1 MIIVCKDPGNI
12 SGSQRYIQNCDHS
25 WQDNL
30 FEIFPDG
37 LDPRDWRVTLNGA
50 EIDPEDFDIASTP
63 EADDVL
69 VLANAPHMITA
80 AYLVVVALVA
90 AAAVYLL
97 TPSYNLGST
106 TSSKTSS
113 NNSFTGQTNLPRAYQ
128 AWPDIF
134 GRNRIYPD
142 IISPSVVEYVDNV
155 KTLRHYFWVGR
166 GSHTLTDVKYAE
178 SDVTDYANSAYT
190 IYGDGAAIP
199 EVIEQFANE
208 AVDGQELLGINEGVA
223 TGVTV
228 TDTVTSGAYPIDTA
242 IVTVTIPYSTDA
254 QDLYDGYTA
263 GSDSVKTQFSTSATA
278 GSSTYSFSYNSYGS
292 ITGFVINLDPILLT
306 PVSCTIDM
314 DISQDPHMPGES
326 LTGSIT
332 ITGSAE
338 TTIGPFEL
346 SVDCTQIWYDVVFLR
361 GLKGTATFTSEW
373 WAVDGSGVEISGS
386 RQSESFSYSGTK
398 LDQKYFTRKLTPAYG
413 LGRYRFQIKRTNNA
427 DTTNATNQ
435 AKLNALYAVRI
446 KENQIYQI
454 NGFGGTAIVVDSSA
468 TENATTSSG
477 MKFNAWDQRKVIT
490 CNADGSVNYTLSES
504 RRICDSV
511 VHHMHIDAGVPLS
524 RIDVAGL
531 YAIQQ
536 SIDPAELGYFDGTF
550 DDADV
555 SLGDRVQAMCN
566 AGRILVNRE
575 GSKWVFILDA
585 AQAYPVATFDRR
597 TTANS
602 DFSLTISPTN
612 NGGKDSVQLQWV
624 DSEDSNNKK
633 FINLKWD
640 NANGIPMFGY
650 GANPQQ
656 IELNGCTNYAQAL
669 DRAELEMRKIVY
681 IRNSVNDVSLNDAE
695 YVWRGER
702 VRWVDVADVSAGSGE
717 VLGVDAPHPATSK
730 YTTSEECVFDGVSVY
745 KVCITDEHGYS
756 SAFVTATPR
765 TDGVNGFV
773 ASGLPAAVIRNHDD
787 IQLGSRYLLVKEA
800 EIGRHD
806 FVLSSKTPNNDG
818 TFNIELAQY
827 DDRVYLRSLTA

>member
-1 MIIVCKDPGNI
+1 MIIVCRDPCNI

-37 LDPRDWRVTLNGA
+37 LDPRDWRVTLNGV
-50 EIDPEDFDIASTP
+50 EIAPEDFDVAASP
-63 EADDVL
+63 AADDVL
-69 VLANAPHMITA
+69 VLANKPLGVDPFTIGIM
-80 AYLVVVALVA
+80 VVVALAA

-97 TPSYNLGST
+97 TPGYNLGST

-178 SDVTDYANSAYT
+178 SDVADYANSAYT
-190 IYGDGAAIP
+190 IYGDGVAIP

-208 AVDGQELLGINEGVA
+208 AVDGQELLGINEGVS
-223 TGVTV
+223 TGITV
-228 TDTVTSGAYPIDTA
+228 TDTVISGTYPIDTA
-242 IVTVTIPYSTDA
+242 IVTATIPYSTDA
-254 QDLYDGYTA
+254 QDLYDSYTSGDA
-263 GSDSVKTQFSTSATA
+263 SIKTQFITEATI
-278 GSSTYSFSYNSYGS
+278 SPNTYTFNYNSYGT

-332 ITGSAE
+332 IAGNAE

-346 SVDCTQIWYDVVFLR
+346 SVACTQIWYDVVFLR
-361 GLKGTATFTSEW
+361 GLKGAATFTSEW
-373 WAVDGSGVEISGS
+373 WAVDGAGDEITGS
-386 RQSESFSYSGTK
+386 RQSEDFSYSGTK
-398 LDQKYFTRKLTPAYG
+398 LDQRYFTRKLTPAYG
-413 LGRYRFQIKRTNNA
+413 LGKYRFQIQRTNNA
-427 DTTNATNQ
+427 DTENATNQ

-446 KENQIYQI
+446 KTNQVYQI

-490 CNADGSVNYTLSES
+490 CNADGSVNYTRSES

-524 RIDVAGL
+524 KIDVAGL
-531 YAIQQ
+531 YAIQE
-536 SIDPAELGYFDGTF
+536 SIDQPELGYFDYSF

-575 GSKWVFILDA
+575 GSKWVFIRDEV
-585 AQAYPVATFDRR
+585 QPYPVATFDRR

-650 GANPQQ
+650 GANPLQ

-681 IRNSVNDVSLNDAE
+681 LRNSVNDVSLNDAE

-717 VLGVDAPHPATSK
+717 VLAVDGDK
-730 YTTSEECVFDGVSVY
+730 YKTSEECAFDGVSVY

-756 SAFVTATPR
+756 SSFVTATPR
-765 TDGVNGFV
+765 ADGGNGFV
-773 ASGLPAAVIRNHDD
+773 ASGLPDAVIRNHDD

>member
-12 SGSQRYIQNCDHS
+12 SGSQRYIQNCDHT

-37 LDPRDWRVTLNGA
+37 LDPRDWRATLNGV
-50 EIDPEDFDIASTP
+50 EIAPEDFDMSAYP
-63 EADDVL
+63 DAADVL
-69 VLANAPHMITA
+69 VLANKPRGVDPFTVGIM
-80 AYLVVVALVA
+80 VVVALAA

-97 TPSYNLGST
+97 TPSYNLGQ

-142 IISPSVVEYVDNV
+142 IISPSVVEYVNNV

-178 SDVTDYANSAYT
+178 SDVTDYANSSYT
-190 IYGDGAAIP
+190 IYGDGVAIP

-208 AVDGQELLGINEGVA
+208 AVDGQELLGINEGGD
-223 TGVTV
+223 TGISV
-228 TDTVTSGAYPIDTA
+228 TDTVTSGSYPIDTA

-254 QDLYDGYTA
+254 QDLHDSYIA
-263 GSDSVKTQFSTSATA
+263 GGASIKTQFSTQATV
-278 GSSTYSFSYNSYGS
+278 GSGTYSFSYNSYGS

-338 TTIGPFEL
+338 TTIGPFDL

-361 GLKGTATFTSEW
+361 GLKGTATFTAVW
-373 WAVDGSGVEISGS
+373 WAVDGYGVEIPGS
-386 RQSESFSYSGTK
+386 RQGEDFSYSGSK

-413 LGRYRFQIKRTNNA
+413 LGKYRFQITRTNNA
-427 DTTNATNQ
+427 DITNGTNQ
-435 AKLNALYAVRI
+435 AKFNALYAVRV
-446 KENQIYQI
+446 KTNQVYQM

-477 MKFNAWDQRKVIT
+477 MKFNAWDTRKVIT
-490 CNADGSVNYTLSES
+490 CNADGTINYTLSES
-504 RRICDSV
+504 RRICDAV

-524 RIDVAGL
+524 KIDVAGL
-531 YAIQQ
+531 YAIQK
-536 SIDPAELGYFDGTF
+536 SISPAELGCFDYSF

-566 AGRILVNRE
+566 AGRIMVNRE
-575 GSKWVFILDA
+575 GSRWVFIRDE
-585 AQAYPVATFDRR
+585 AQPYPVATFDRR
-597 TTANS
+597 TTANG

-612 NGGKDSVQLQWV
+612 SGGKDSVQLQWV
-624 DSEDSNNKK
+624 DSDDSNTKK
-633 FINLKWD
+633 FIRLKWD
-640 NANGIPMFGY
+640 DTNNVPMFGY

-681 IRNSVNDVSLNDAE
+681 LRNSVSDVSLNDAE

-717 VLGVDAPHPATSK
+717 VLAVDGTK
-730 YTTSEECVFDGVSVY
+730 YTTSEQCVFDGVSAY

-765 TDGVNGFV
+765 ADGVNGFV
-773 ASGLPAAVIRNHDD
+773 ASGLPDAVIRNHDEV
-787 IQLGSRYLLVKEA
+787 QLGSRYLLVKEA

>member
-1 MIIVCKDPGNI
+1 MIIVCNDPCNI
-12 SGSQRYIQNCDHS
+12 SGSRRYIQDADRT

-37 LDPRDWRVTLNGA
+37 LDPRDWRVVLNG
-50 EIDPEDFDIASTP
+50 EQVEPESLDMQAKPDAS
-63 EADDVL
+63 DVL
-69 VLANAPHMITA
+69 VLVNKPLGFDPLTIG
-80 AYLVVVALVA
+80 LIALAA
-90 AAAVYLL
+90 AAAVYFL
-97 TPSYNLGST
+97 TPTYNLGNTAT
-106 TSSKTSS
+106 TKTSS
-113 NNSFTGQTNLPRAYQ
+113 NNSFTGQSNLPRAYQ
-128 AWPDIF
+128 AWPDLF

-166 GSHTLTDVKYAE
+166 GSHTITDVKYAE
-178 SDVTDYANSAYT
+178 SDVEDYANSAYT
-190 IYGDGAAIP
+190 IYGDGEAIP

-208 AVDGQELLGINEGVA
+208 AVDGQELLGTNEGVD
-223 TGVTV
+223 TGVSV
-228 TDTVTSGAYPIDTA
+228 TDTVTSGSYPIDTA
-242 IVTVTIPYSTDA
+242 IVTVTIPYSTGA
-254 QDLYDGYTA
+254 QDVYDSYTSGDA
-263 GSDSVKTQFSTSATA
+263 SIKTQFSTEATIS
-278 GSSTYSFSYNSYGS
+278 SSTYTFNYDSYGT

-314 DISQDPHMPGES
+314 DINQDPHMPNET

-332 ITGSAE
+332 ISVSAN
-338 TTIGPFEL
+338 TTMGPFEL
-346 SVDCTQIWYDVVFLR
+346 SVQCEQIWYDVVFLR
-361 GLKGTATFTSEW
+361 GLKGTATFTADW
-373 WAVDGSGVEISGS
+373 WAVDGSGVEIPGS
-386 RQSESFSYSGTK
+386 RQSESFSYSGDK

-413 LGRYRFQIKRTNNA
+413 LGRYRFQIARTNNA
-427 DTTNATNQ
+427 DLDNATNQ

-446 KENQIYQI
+446 KTNQVYQM

-477 MKFNAWDQRKVIT
+477 MKFNAWDTRKVIT
-490 CNADGSVNYTLSES
+490 CNADGTVNYTLSES
-504 RRICDSV
+504 RRICDAV

-531 YAIQQ
+531 YAIQE
-536 SIDPAELGYFDGTF
+536 SITPVELGYFDYSF

-555 SLGDRVQAMCN
+555 ALGDRVKAMCD

-575 GSKWVFILDA
+575 GSKWVFIRDES
-585 AQAYPVATFDRR
+585 QPYPVATFDRR
-597 TTANS
+597 TTANG

-624 DSEDSNNKK
+624 DSEDSNTKK
-633 FINLKWD
+633 FIRLKWD
-640 NANGIPMFGY
+640 DANNVPMFGY

-681 IRNSVNDVSLNDAE
+681 LRNSVIDVSLNDAE

-717 VLGVDAPHPATSK
+717 VLAVDGTK
-730 YTTSEECVFDGVSVY
+730 YTTSEECVFDGVSAY

-756 SAFVTATPR
+756 STFVTATPR

-773 ASGLPAAVIRNHDD
+773 ASGLPAAVIRNHED

>member
-1 MIIVCKDPGNI
+1 MIIVCRDPCNI
-12 SGSQRYIQNCDHS
+12 SGSQRYIQDIGRT
-25 WQDNL
+25 WQQNL
-30 FEIFPDG
+30 FDIFPDG
-37 LDPRDWRVTLNGA
+37 LDPRDWRVVLNGVQ
-50 EIDPEDFDIASTP
+50 IDPESLDLVSTP
-63 EADDVL
+63 APDDVL
-69 VLANAPHMITA
+69 VLVNKPLGVDPFTIAIM
-80 AYLVVVALVA
+80 VVVAVA
-90 AAAVYLL
+90 AALAVSMLAS
-97 TPSYNLGST
+97 TPNLGQ

-142 IISPSVVEYVDNV
+142 IISPSVVEYVNNV

-178 SDVTDYANSAYT
+178 LDVTDYANSAYT
-190 IYGDGAAIP
+190 IYGDGEAIP

-208 AVDGQELLGINEGVA
+208 AVDGQELLGINEGGD
-223 TGVTV
+223 TGISV

-242 IVTVTIPYSTDA
+242 IVTATIPYSTDA
-254 QDLYDGYTA
+254 QDLYDSYIA
-263 GSDSVKTQFSTSATA
+263 GGASIKTQFSTQATA

-314 DISQDPHMPGES
+314 DISQDPHMPGEL
-326 LTGSIT
+326 LTGPIT

-338 TTIGPFEL
+338 TIIGPFEL
-346 SVDCTQIWYDVVFLR
+346 SVACSQIWYDVVFLR
-361 GLKGTATFTSEW
+361 GLKGTAAFTAEW

-386 RQSESFSYSGTK
+386 RQSEDFIYSGTK
-398 LDQKYFTRKLTPAYG
+398 LDQRYFTRKLTPAYG
-413 LGRYRFQIKRTNNA
+413 LGKYRFQIKRTNNA
-427 DTTNATNQ
+427 DTENATNQ
-435 AKLNALYAVRI
+435 AKLNALYAVRV

-490 CNADGSVNYTLSES
+490 CNADGTVNYTLSES

-536 SIDPAELGYFDGTF
+536 SITPVELGYFDYSF

-575 GSKWVFILDA
+575 GSKWVFIRDE
-585 AQAYPVATFDRR
+585 AQPYPVATFDRR

-640 NANGIPMFGY
+640 NANGVPMFGY

-681 IRNSVNDVSLNDAE
+681 LRNSVNDVSLNDAE

-717 VLGVDAPHPATSK
+717 VLAVDGTK
-730 YTTSEECVFDGVSVY
+730 YKTSEECAFDGVSVY
-745 KVCITDEHGYS
+745 KACITDEHGYS
-756 SAFVTATPR
+756 SSFVTATPR
-765 TDGVNGFV
+765 TDGVNGLV
-773 ASGLPAAVIRNHDD
+773 AAGLPAAVIRNHDD
-787 IQLGSRYLLVKEA
+787 VQLGSRYLLVKEA

>member
-37 LDPRDWRVTLNGA
+37 LDPRDWRVTMNGA
-50 EIDPEDFDIASTP
+50 EVNPEDFDMAATP
-63 EADDVL
+63 AADDVL
-69 VLANAPHMITA
+69 VLANKPRGVDPFTIGIIA
-80 AYLVVVALVA
+80 AVALA
-90 AAAVYLL
+90 ASAAVYLL
-97 TPSYNLGST
+97 TPKYNLGSSA
-106 TSSKTSS
+106 SSKTSS

-166 GSHTLTDVKYAE
+166 GSHALTDVKYAE

-190 IYGDGAAIP
+190 IYGDCIAIP

-208 AVDGQELLGINEGVA
+208 AVDGQELLGVNEG
-223 TGVTV
+223 TDPGITV
-228 TDTVTSGAYPIDTA
+228 TATATTGYYPIDTG
-242 IVTVTIPYSTDA
+242 IVTATIPYSTAA
-254 QDLYDGYTA
+254 QAVFDGYSSGDT
-263 GSDSVKTQFSTSATA
+263 SVKTQFSTNAFV
-278 GSSTYSFSYNSYGS
+278 GNSTLTFSYNSYGT
-292 ITGFVINLDPILLT
+292 ITSFVINKDPKLLA
-306 PVSCTIDM
+306 PVSCTISM
-314 DISQDPHMPGES
+314 DISQEPRAPNES
-326 LTGSIT
+326 LSGHSIT
-332 ITGSAE
+332 ISLSE
-338 TTIGPFEL
+338 DTTIGPFEL
-346 SVDCTQIWYDVVFLR
+346 SVACTQIWYDVVFLR
-361 GLKGTATFTSEW
+361 GLKGTATFTSVW
-373 WAVDGSGVEISGS
+373 WAVDGSGVEIPGS
-386 RQSESFSYSGTK
+386 RQSEDFSYSGTK

-413 LGRYRFQIKRTNNA
+413 FGKYRFQIKRTNNA

-446 KENQIYQI
+446 KTNQVYQM

-477 MKFNAWDQRKVIT
+477 MKFNAWGQRKVIT
-490 CNADGSVNYTLSES
+490 CNADGTVNYTLSES

-524 RIDVAGL
+524 KIDVAGL
-531 YAIQQ
+531 YAIQE
-536 SIDPAELGYFDGTF
+536 SITPAEFGYFDGTF

-555 SLGDRVQAMCN
+555 SLGDRVKAMCN

-575 GSKWVFILDA
+575 GSKWVFIRDE

-597 TTANS
+597 TTANG

-612 NGGKDSVQLQWV
+612 SGGKDSVQVQWV
-624 DSEDSNNKK
+624 DSEDSNTKK
-633 FINLKWD
+633 YIRLKWD
-640 NANGIPMFGY
+640 DTNNVPMFGY
-650 GANPQQ
+650 GASPLQVE
-656 IELNGCTNYAQAL
+656 ITGCTNYAQAL

-681 IRNSVNDVSLNDAE
+681 LRNSVSDVSLNDAE

-717 VLGVDAPHPATSK
+717 VLDVDGSK
-730 YTTSEECVFDGVSVY
+730 YTTSEECAFDGVSVY
-745 KVCITDEHGYS
+745 KVCITDEYGYS

-765 TDGVNGFV
+765 MDGVNGFI
-773 ASGLPAAVIRNHDD
+773 ATGLPSAVIRNHDD
-787 IQLGSRYLLVKEA
+787 IQLGSRYLLVKES
-800 EIGRHD
+800 EVGRHD

-818 TFNIELAQY
+818 TFNVELAQY

>member
-1 MIIVCKDPGNI
+1 MIIVCRDPGNI

-50 EIDPEDFDIASTP
+50 EVTPEDFDMAATP
-63 EADDVL
+63 DAGDVL
-69 VLANAPHMITA
+69 VLANKPRGMDPFTIGIIALA
-80 AYLVVVALVA
+80 ALA

-142 IISPSVVEYVDNV
+142 IISPSVVEYINNV

-190 IYGDGAAIP
+190 IYGDGVAIP

-208 AVDGQELLGINEGVA
+208 AVDGQEILGTNETGL
-223 TGVTV
+223 TGVSV
-228 TDTVTSGAYPIDTA
+228 TDSVNSGTLTRSSLSVQVNIPFSPDALELQNLYTSGT
-242 IVTVTIPYSTDA
+242 ST
-254 QDLYDGYTA
+254 
-263 GSDSVKTQFSTSATA
+263 VKTNFSTSGGVVGTISYQAYGQITA
-278 GSSTYSFSYNSYGS
+278 FTLNYDPTFGTPSDFD
-292 ITGFVINLDPILLT
+292 IT
-306 PVSCTIDM
+306 
-314 DISQDPHMPGES
+314 ISS
-326 LTGSIT
+326 LTISPVFDSEPL
-332 ITGSAE
+332 TGAIFIEATNAE
-338 TTIGPFEL
+338 IIGPFEL
-346 SVDCTQIWYDVVFLR
+346 SVDCTQIWYDIVFLR
-361 GLKGTATFTSEW
+361 GLKGTATFTAEW
-373 WAVDGSGVEISGS
+373 WAVDGAGVEISGS
-386 RQSESFSYSGTK
+386 RQSESFSYSGNK

-427 DTTNATNQ
+427 DTENATNQ
-435 AKLNALYAVRI
+435 AKLNALYAVRV
-446 KENQIYQI
+446 KTNQVYQI

-536 SIDPAELGYFDGTF
+536 SITPVELGYFDYSF

-575 GSKWVFILDA
+575 GSKWVFIRDE
-585 AQAYPVATFDRR
+585 AQPYPVATFDRR

-612 NGGKDSVQLQWV
+612 NGGKDSAQLQWV

-640 NANGIPMFGY
+640 NTNGIPMFGY
-650 GANPQQ
+650 GANPLQ

-681 IRNSVNDVSLNDAE
+681 LRNSVNDVSLNDAE

-717 VLGVDAPHPATSK
+717 VLAVDGTK
-730 YTTSEECVFDGVSVY
+730 YKTSEECVFDGVSTY

-773 ASGLPAAVIRNHDD
+773 ATGLPAAVIRNHDD
-787 IQLGSRYLLVKEA
+787 VQLGSRYLLVKEA

-806 FVLSSKTPNNDG
+806 FVLSGKTPNNDG

>member
-12 SGSQRYIQNCDHS
+12 SGSQRYIQNCDHT

-50 EIDPEDFDIASTP
+50 EIAPEDIDMSASP
-63 EADDVL
+63 AAGDVL
-69 VLANAPHMITA
+69 VLANKPRGVDPFTIGIIA
-80 AYLVVVALVA
+80 AVALAA

-97 TPSYNLGST
+97 TPSYNLGSSA
-106 TSSKTSS
+106 SSKTSS

-166 GSHTLTDVKYAE
+166 GSHTLTNVKYAE
-178 SDVTDYANSAYT
+178 SDVTDYANSSYT
-190 IYGDGAAIP
+190 IYGDGVAIP

-208 AVDGQELLGINEGVA
+208 AVDGQELIGANEAGL
-223 TGVTV
+223 TGDSVT
-228 TDTVTSGAYPIDTA
+228 TTANSGTFTKTTKTVN
-242 IVTVTIPYSTDA
+242 VNIPYSTDA
-254 QDLYDGYTA
+254 QELHDSYASGMDNIKTTFNTATMLGPGYIVNLQYNTYGVITA
-263 GSDSVKTQFSTSATA
+263 FTINNDPVSGLPSNCDITMTVQDSATFDVEQMSGA
-278 GSSTYSFSYNSYGS
+278 IY
-292 ITGFVINLDPILLT
+292 I
-306 PVSCTIDM
+306 
-314 DISQDPHMPGES
+314 
-326 LTGSIT
+326 
-332 ITGSAE
+332 E
-338 TTIGPFEL
+338 TTQSAIIGPFEL
-346 SVDCTQIWYDVVFLR
+346 SVECEQIWYDIVFLR
-361 GLKGTATFTSEW
+361 GLKGTATFTAEW

-413 LGRYRFQIKRTNNA
+413 LGKYRFQITRTNNA

-446 KENQIYQI
+446 KTNQIYQM
-454 NGFGGTAIVVDSSA
+454 NGFGGAAIVVDSSA

-504 RRICDSV
+504 RRICDAV

-524 RIDVAGL
+524 KIDVAGL

-536 SIDPAELGYFDGTF
+536 SISPAELGYFDGTF

-575 GSKWVFILDA
+575 GSRWVFIRDE
-585 AQAYPVATFDRR
+585 AQPYPVATFDRR
-597 TTANS
+597 TTANGE
-602 DFSLTISPTN
+602 FSLTISPTN
-612 NGGKDSVQLQWV
+612 SGGKDSVQLQWV
-624 DSEDSNNKK
+624 DSEDSNTKK
-633 FINLKWD
+633 FIRLKWD
-640 NANGIPMFGY
+640 DTNNIPMFGY
-650 GANPQQ
+650 GANPLQ

-681 IRNSVNDVSLNDAE
+681 LRNSVSDVSLSDAE

-717 VLGVDAPHPATSK
+717 VLAVDGAK
-730 YTTSEECVFDGVSVY
+730 YTTSEECIFDGVSVY
-745 KVCITDEHGYS
+745 KVCITDEYGYS
-756 SAFVTATPR
+756 SAFVTAVQR

-773 ASGLPAAVIRNHDD
+773 ASGLPDAVIRNNDD

>member
-12 SGSQRYIQNCDHS
+12 SGSQRYIQNCDHN
-25 WQDNL
+25 WQENL

-37 LDPRDWRVTLNGA
+37 LDPRDWRVTLNGV
-50 EIDPEDFDIASTP
+50 EIAPEDFDMAATP
-63 EADDVL
+63 DADDVL
-69 VLANAPHMITA
+69 VLANKPLGVDPFTIGIM
-80 AYLVVVALVA
+80 VVVALAA

-97 TPSYNLGST
+97 TPGYNLGST

-142 IISPSVVEYVDNV
+142 IISPSVVEYVNNV

-178 SDVTDYANSAYT
+178 SDVSDYANSAYT
-190 IYGDGAAIP
+190 IYGDGVAIP

-208 AVDGQELLGINEGVA
+208 AVDGQELIGANEAGL
-223 TGVTV
+223 TGDSVT
-228 TDTVTSGAYPIDTA
+228 TTANSGTFTKTTKTVH
-242 IVTVTIPYSTDA
+242 VNIPYSTGA
-254 QDLYDGYTA
+254 QAIHDSFVSGIKNIKTTFNTATTLGPGYIVYLQYNTYGVITA
-263 GSDSVKTQFSTSATA
+263 FTVNNDPVSGLPSNCDITMTVQDSATFDVEPM
-278 GSSTYSFSYNSYGS
+278 SGS
-292 ITGFVINLDPILLT
+292 IYI
-306 PVSCTIDM
+306 
-314 DISQDPHMPGES
+314 
-326 LTGSIT
+326 
-332 ITGSAE
+332 E
-338 TTIGPFEL
+338 TTQSAIIGPFEL
-346 SVDCTQIWYDVVFLR
+346 SVACTQIWYDVVFLR
-361 GLKGTATFTSEW
+361 GLKGSATFTAEW
-373 WAVDGSGVEISGS
+373 WAVDGAGVEISGS

-398 LDQKYFTRKLTPAYG
+398 LDQRYFTRKVTPAYG
-413 LGRYRFQIKRTNNA
+413 FGKYRFQIARTNNA
-427 DTTNATNQ
+427 DLDNATNQ
-435 AKLNALYAVRI
+435 AKLSALYAVRV
-446 KENQIYQI
+446 KKNQVYQM

-531 YAIQQ
+531 YAIQE
-536 SIDPAELGYFDGTF
+536 SITPAELGYFDYSF

-575 GSKWVFILDA
+575 GSKWVFIRDE
-585 AQAYPVATFDRR
+585 AQPYPLATFDRR

-602 DFSLTISPTN
+602 EFSLTISPTN
-612 NGGKDSVQLQWV
+612 SGGKDSVQLQWV
-624 DSEDSNNKK
+624 DSDDSNTKK

-650 GANPQQ
+650 GVNPQQ

-681 IRNSVNDVSLNDAE
+681 LRNSVSDVSLNDAE

-717 VLGVDAPHPATSK
+717 VLGVDGTK
-730 YTTSEECVFDGVSVY
+730 YRTSEECVLDGASVY

-765 TDGVNGFV
+765 TDGMNGFV

>member
-25 WQDNL
+25 WQENL

-37 LDPRDWRVTLNGA
+37 LDPRDWRVTLHGS
-50 EIDPEDFDIASTP
+50 EVDPEYFDMSASP
-63 EADDVL
+63 ADEDVL
-69 VLANAPHMITA
+69 VLSNQPHMLSAI
-80 AYLVVVALVA
+80 YIGLIALAA

-142 IISPSVVEYVDNV
+142 IISPSVVEYVNNV

-208 AVDGQELLGINEGVA
+208 AVDGQELLGINEGA
-223 TGVTV
+223 PTGVSV
-228 TDTVTSGAYPIDTA
+228 TDTVTSGSYPIDTA
-242 IVTVTIPYSTDA
+242 IVTVVIPYSTDA
-254 QDLYDGYTA
+254 QDLHDSYTA
-263 GSDSVKTQFSTSATA
+263 GGVSINTQFSTE
-278 GSSTYSFSYNSYGS
+278 STPASGPSPTTYYFSYNAYGL
-292 ITGFVINLDPILLT
+292 ITGFVINLDPIMLT
-306 PVSCTIDM
+306 PISCTINM
-314 DISQDPHMPGES
+314 DITQEPHMSGEE

-332 ITGSAE
+332 ITGNAE

-346 SVDCTQIWYDVVFLR
+346 SVACTQIWYDVVFLR
-361 GLKGTATFTSEW
+361 GLKGTATFTAEW
-373 WAVDGSGVEISGS
+373 WAVDGAGAEISGS
-386 RQSESFSYSGTK
+386 RQSESFSYSGDK
-398 LDQKYFTRKLTPAYG
+398 LDQKYFTRKVTPAYG
-413 LGRYRFQIKRTNNA
+413 LGRYRFQITRTNNA
-427 DTTNATNQ
+427 DLDNATNQ
-435 AKLNALYAVRI
+435 AKLSALYAVRI
-446 KENQIYQI
+446 KENQVYQM

-477 MKFNAWDQRKVIT
+477 MKFNAWDTRKVIT
-490 CNADGSVNYTLSES
+490 CNADGTVNYTLSES

-524 RIDVAGL
+524 KIDVAGL

-536 SIDPAELGYFDGTF
+536 SITPAELGYFDGTF

-575 GSKWVFILDA
+575 GSKWVFIRDA
-585 AQAYPVATFDRR
+585 AQPYPLATFDRR
-597 TTANS
+597 TMANS
-602 DFSLTISPTN
+602 EFSLTISPTN
-612 NGGKDSVQLQWV
+612 SGGKDSVHLQWV
-624 DSEDSNNKK
+624 DSEESNTKK
-633 FINLKWD
+633 FILLKWD
-640 NANGIPMFGY
+640 SVNNVPMFGY
-650 GANPQQ
+650 GTNPLQ

-681 IRNSVNDVSLNDAE
+681 LRNSVSDVSLSDAE

-717 VLGVDAPHPATSK
+717 ILGVDAGG
-730 YTTSEECVFDGVSVY
+730 YLTSEECVFDGASVY

-773 ASGLPAAVIRNHDD
+773 ASWLPIAVIRNHDD

-800 EIGRHD
+800 EVGRHD

>member
-50 EIDPEDFDIASTP
+50 EIAPEDFDMAASP
-63 EADDVL
+63 AAGDVL
-69 VLANAPHMITA
+69 VLANKPLGDPFTWGIIALA
-80 AYLVVVALVA
+80 ALA
-90 AAAVYLL
+90 ATAVYLL

-166 GSHTLTDVKYAE
+166 GSHALTDVKYAE

-190 IYGDGAAIP
+190 IYGDGIAIP

-208 AVDGQELLGINEGVA
+208 AVDGQELLGINEGGD
-223 TGVTV
+223 TGISV
-228 TDTVTSGAYPIDTA
+228 TDTVTSGAYPIGTA
-242 IVTVTIPYSTDA
+242 IVTATIPYSTDA
-254 QDLYDGYTA
+254 QDLYDSYTSGDA
-263 GSDSVKTQFSTSATA
+263 SIKTQFITEARISPN
-278 GSSTYSFSYNSYGS
+278 TYTFNYNSYGT

-332 ITGSAE
+332 IAGNAE

-346 SVDCTQIWYDVVFLR
+346 SVACTQIWYDIVFLR
-361 GLKGTATFTSEW
+361 GLKGAATFTSEW
-373 WAVDGSGVEISGS
+373 WAVDGVGAEISGS

-398 LDQKYFTRKLTPAYG
+398 LDQKYFTRKITPAYG
-413 LGRYRFQIKRTNNA
+413 LGKYRFQIKRTNNA

-446 KENQIYQI
+446 KENQVYQM

-490 CNADGSVNYTLSES
+490 CNADGTVNYTPSAS

-536 SIDPAELGYFDGTF
+536 SITPAELGYFDGTF

-575 GSKWVFILDA
+575 GSKWVFIRDQ
-585 AQAYPVATFDRR
+585 AQSYPLATFDRR
-597 TTANS
+597 TTSNS

-640 NANGIPMFGY
+640 NTNGIPMFGY

-681 IRNSVNDVSLNDAE
+681 LRNSVNDVSLNDAE

-702 VRWVDVADVSAGSGE
+702 VRWVDVADVSAGHGE
-717 VLGVDAPHPATSK
+717 VLAVDGGK
-730 YTTSEECVFDGVSVY
+730 YKTSEECIFDGVSVY

-827 DDRVYLRSLTA
+827 DDRVYQRSLTA

>member
-12 SGSQRYIQNCDHS
+12 SGSQRYIQNCDHT

-50 EIDPEDFDIASTP
+50 EIAPEDFDMAATP
-63 EADDVL
+63 AADDVL
-69 VLANAPHMITA
+69 VLANKPLGVDPFTIGIM
-80 AYLVVVALVA
+80 VVVALAA

-142 IISPSVVEYVDNV
+142 IISPSVVEYVNNV

-178 SDVTDYANSAYT
+178 SDVADYANSAYT
-190 IYGDGAAIP
+190 IYGDGVAIP

-208 AVDGQELLGINEGVA
+208 AVDGQELLGINEGA
-223 TGVTV
+223 PTGVSV
-228 TDTVTSGAYPIDTA
+228 TDTVTSGSYPIDTA
-242 IVTVTIPYSTDA
+242 IVTVVIPYSTDA
-254 QDLYDGYTA
+254 QDLYDSYTSGGA
-263 GSDSVKTQFSTSATA
+263 SIKTQFSTQATA

-292 ITGFVINLDPILLT
+292 ITGFLINLDPILLT
-306 PVSCTIDM
+306 PVSCTIYM

-332 ITGSAE
+332 ITVSAE
-338 TTIGPFEL
+338 TIIGPFEL

-361 GLKGTATFTSEW
+361 GLKGTATFTAEW

-427 DTTNATNQ
+427 DTENATNQ
-435 AKLNALYAVRI
+435 AKLNALYAVRV
-446 KENQIYQI
+446 KTNQVYQM

-490 CNADGSVNYTLSES
+490 CNADGTVNYTLSES

-524 RIDVAGL
+524 RIDVAGM

-536 SIDPAELGYFDGTF
+536 SIAPAELGYFDGTF

-575 GSKWVFILDA
+575 GSKWVFIRDE
-585 AQAYPVATFDRR
+585 AQPYPLATFDRR

-612 NGGKDSVQLQWV
+612 SGGKDSVQLQWV
-624 DSEDSNNKK
+624 DSEDSNTKK
-633 FINLKWD
+633 YIRLKWD
-640 NANGIPMFGY
+640 NVNNVPMFGY
-650 GANPQQ
+650 GANPLQ

-681 IRNSVNDVSLNDAE
+681 LRNSVSDVSLSDAE

-717 VLGVDAPHPATSK
+717 VLSVDGAK
-730 YTTSEECVFDGVSVY
+730 YKTSEECVFDGASVY

-756 SAFVTATPR
+756 SPFVTATPR

-773 ASGLPAAVIRNHDD
+773 ASGLPVAVIRNHDD

-827 DDRVYLRSLTA
+827 DDRVYQRSLTA

>member
-1 MIIVCKDPGNI
+1 VIIVCKDPGNI

-37 LDPRDWRVTLNGA
+37 LDPRDWRVTLNGV
-50 EIDPEDFDIASTP
+50 EIAPEDFDVASTP

-69 VLANAPHMITA
+69 VLANTPHMITA

-97 TPSYNLGST
+97 TPSYNLGAT

-142 IISPSVVEYVDNV
+142 IISPSVVEYVNNV

-190 IYGDGAAIP
+190 IYGDGVAIP

-208 AVDGQELLGINEGVA
+208 AVDGQELLGINEGGD
-223 TGVTV
+223 TGISV

-242 IVTVTIPYSTDA
+242 IVVVTIPYSTDA
-254 QDLYDGYTA
+254 QELYDSYTA
-263 GSDSVKTQFSTSATA
+263 GGVSINTQFSTESTP
-278 GSSTYSFSYNSYGS
+278 SSGPSPTTYYFSYNAYGL

-306 PVSCTIDM
+306 PISCTINM
-314 DISQDPHMPGES
+314 DISQEPHMSGET

-332 ITGSAE
+332 ITGNEE
-338 TTIGPFEL
+338 TIIGPFEL
-346 SVDCTQIWYDVVFLR
+346 SVACYQIWYDVVFLR
-361 GLKGTATFTSEW
+361 GLKGTAAFTAEW

-386 RQSESFSYSGTK
+386 RQSESFSYSGAK
-398 LDQKYFTRKLTPAYG
+398 LDQKYFTRKLSPAYG
-413 LGRYRFQIKRTNNA
+413 LGKYRFQIMRTNDA
-427 DTTNATNQ
+427 DTENATNQ
-435 AKLNALYAVRI
+435 AKLNALYAVRV
-446 KENQIYQI
+446 KNNQVYQI
-454 NGFGGTAIVVDSSA
+454 NGFSGTAIVVDSSA

-536 SIDPAELGYFDGTF
+536 SITPAELGYFDGTF

-575 GSKWVFILDA
+575 GSKWVFIRDA
-585 AQAYPVATFDRR
+585 AQAYPLATFDRR
-597 TTANS
+597 TTSNS
-602 DFSLTISPTN
+602 EFSLTISPTN
-612 NGGKDSVQLQWV
+612 SGGKDSVQLQWV
-624 DSEDSNNKK
+624 DSEESNTKK
-633 FINLKWD
+633 FISLKWD

-650 GANPQQ
+650 GANPLQ

-681 IRNSVNDVSLNDAE
+681 LRNSVSDVSLNDAE

-717 VLGVDAPHPATSK
+717 VLAVDGNK
-730 YTTSEECVFDGVSVY
+730 YKTSEECIFDGVSVY

-756 SAFVTATPR
+756 SSFVTATPR

>member
-50 EIDPEDFDIASTP
+50 EIEPEDFDMSANPTAS
-63 EADDVL
+63 DVL
-69 VLANAPHMITA
+69 VLANKPRGVDPFTLGVIALA
-80 AYLVVVALVA
+80 ALA
-90 AAAVYLL
+90 ATAVYLL

-166 GSHTLTDVKYAE
+166 GSHALTDVKYAE

-190 IYGDGAAIP
+190 IYGDGEAIP

-208 AVDGQELLGINEGVA
+208 AVDGQELLGANEGVT
-223 TGVTV
+223 TGASVTALASGSF
-228 TDTVTSGAYPIDTA
+228 TRSTKTVQ
-242 IVTVTIPYSTDA
+242 VNIPYSVDTQAVYDSYA
-254 QDLYDGYTA
+254 SGMDNIKTTFNTATTLGPGYIVYLQYNTYGVITAFTINDDPISGLPSDCDITMTVQD
-263 GSDSVKTQFSTSATA
+263 SATFDVEPM
-278 GSSTYSFSYNSYGS
+278 SGS
-292 ITGFVINLDPILLT
+292 IYI
-306 PVSCTIDM
+306 
-314 DISQDPHMPGES
+314 
-326 LTGSIT
+326 
-332 ITGSAE
+332 E
-338 TTIGPFEL
+338 TTQSAIIGPFEL
-346 SVDCTQIWYDVVFLR
+346 SVACTQIWYDVVFLR
-361 GLKGTATFTSEW
+361 GLKGTAAFTAEW
-373 WAVDGSGVEISGS
+373 WAVDGAGVEIPGS
-386 RQSESFSYSGTK
+386 RQSESFSYSGNK

-413 LGRYRFQIKRTNNA
+413 LGKYRFQIKRTNNA
-427 DTTNATNQ
+427 DTENATNQ
-435 AKLNALYAVRI
+435 AKLNALYAVRV
-446 KENQIYQI
+446 KTNQVYQI

-477 MKFNAWDQRKVIT
+477 MKFNARDQRKVIT
-490 CNADGSVNYTLSES
+490 CNADGTVNYTLSES

-536 SIDPAELGYFDGTF
+536 SITPAELGYFDGTF

-566 AGRILVNRE
+566 VGRILVNRE
-575 GSKWVFILDA
+575 SNWVFIRDQ
-585 AQAYPVATFDRR
+585 AQPYPLATFDRR

-640 NANGIPMFGY
+640 NTNGIPMFGY

-681 IRNSVNDVSLNDAE
+681 LRNSVNDVSLNDAE

-717 VLGVDAPHPATSK
+717 VLAVDGTK
-730 YTTSEECVFDGVSVY
+730 YKTSEECVFDGVSVY
-745 KVCITDEHGYS
+745 KVCITDESGYS
-756 SAFVTATPR
+756 SSFVTATPR

>member
-37 LDPRDWRVTLNGA
+37 LDPRDWRVTLNSV
-50 EIDPEDFDIASTP
+50 EVDPEYFDMSATP
-63 EADDVL
+63 AADDVL

-80 AYLVVVALVA
+80 AYLVIVAIVA

-97 TPSYNLGST
+97 TPSYNLGSSA
-106 TSSKTSS
+106 SSKTSS

-142 IISPSVVEYVDNV
+142 IISPSVVEYVDNI
-155 KTLRHYFWVGR
+155 KTLRHYFWIGR

-178 SDVTDYANSAYT
+178 SDVTDYANSAYA
-190 IYGDGAAIP
+190 IYGDGVAIP

-208 AVDGQELLGINEGVA
+208 AVDGQELLGANEGVT
-223 TGVTV
+223 TGASVTAPASGSF
-228 TDTVTSGAYPIDTA
+228 TRSTKTVQVNIA
-242 IVTVTIPYSTDA
+242 YSTGA
-254 QDLYDGYTA
+254 QDLHASYVSGIDNIKTTFNTATTLGPGYTVNLQYNTYGVITA
-263 GSDSVKTQFSTSATA
+263 FTINNDPISGLPSNCDITMMVQDSATFDVEPM
-278 GSSTYSFSYNSYGS
+278 SGS
-292 ITGFVINLDPILLT
+292 IYI
-306 PVSCTIDM
+306 
-314 DISQDPHMPGES
+314 
-326 LTGSIT
+326 
-332 ITGSAE
+332 E
-338 TTIGPFEL
+338 TTQSAIIGPFEL

-361 GLKGTATFTSEW
+361 GLKGTATFTAEW
-373 WAVDGSGVEISGS
+373 WAVDGSGAEISGS
-386 RQSESFSYSGTK
+386 RQSESFSYSGNK

-413 LGRYRFQIKRTNNA
+413 FGKYRFQIKRTNNA

-435 AKLNALYAVRI
+435 AKLNALYAVRV
-446 KENQIYQI
+446 KANQIYQI

-536 SIDPAELGYFDGTF
+536 SITPAELGYFDGTF

-575 GSKWVFILDA
+575 GSKWVFIRDE
-585 AQAYPVATFDRR
+585 AQPYPVATFDRR

-640 NANGIPMFGY
+640 NANGVPMFGY
-650 GANPQQ
+650 GDNPQQ

-681 IRNSVNDVSLNDAE
+681 LRNSVNDVSLNDAE

-717 VLGVDAPHPATSK
+717 VLSVDGTK
-730 YTTSEECVFDGVSVY
+730 YKTSEECVFDGVSVY

-756 SAFVTATPR
+756 SPFVTATPR

-787 IQLGSRYLLVKEA
+787 VQLGSRYLLVKEA